1 MNKKNGLNSN
11 KEKCDNLEFSSS
23 DKWQYESYYKYQPLF
38 SFKDLLKLFTRKE
51 KQ

>member
-1 MNKKNGLNSN
+1 MNKKNDLKST
-11 KEKCDNLEFSSS
+11 KAKCNNLELLNS

-38 SFKDLLKLFTRKE
+38 SFKDLLKLFTRKA